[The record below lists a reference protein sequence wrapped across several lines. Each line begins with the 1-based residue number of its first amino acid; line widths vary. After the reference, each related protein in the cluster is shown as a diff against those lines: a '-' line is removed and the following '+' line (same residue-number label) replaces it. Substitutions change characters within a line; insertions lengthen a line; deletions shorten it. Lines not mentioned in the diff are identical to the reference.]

1 MLTDL
6 LTSTNESRD
15 HPLLWFPCLIVSGL
29 PLLALKLD
37 LHPAPRL
44 PRVSATMISVRK
56 QIIHVTTRADPTYL
70 GVLYF

>member
-15 HPLLWFPCLIVSGL
+15 HPLLWFPCLIASGL

-37 LHPAPRL
+37 LHPCPE
-44 PRVSATMISVRK
+44 
-56 QIIHVTTRADPTYL
+56 TTPSLSDNDL
-70 GVLYF
+70 GTQTDNTRHNTR